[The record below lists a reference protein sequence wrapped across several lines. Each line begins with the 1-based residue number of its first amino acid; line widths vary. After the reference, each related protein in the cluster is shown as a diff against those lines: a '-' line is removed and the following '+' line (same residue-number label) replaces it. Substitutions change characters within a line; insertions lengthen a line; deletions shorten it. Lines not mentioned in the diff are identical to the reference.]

1 MSGIC
6 PCTFGNSI
14 SAALGNLK
22 NAKRLN
28 PERVKQTSPAELIS
42 RRVVRRNEMFEHDPW
57 LYLALF
63 RLESGEEMELRTT
76 EEAYGQLTEGSSGT
90 LVWCDNELVCFP

>member
-1 MSGIC
+1 MAGIC

-28 PERVKQTSPAELIS
+28 PDREKQTAPAELIS
-42 RRVVRRNEMFEHDPW
+42 RRVVRRNEMFENDPW
-57 LYLALF
+57 LYLAMF
-63 RLESGEEMELRTT
+63 RLENGGEMELRTT
-76 EEAYGQLTEGSSGT
+76 EEVDRQLTDGSRGT
-90 LVWCDNELVCFP
+90 LVWCGDELVSFP

>member
-1 MSGIC
+1 MAGIC
-6 PCTFGNSI
+6 PCTMGNSI

-28 PERVKQTSPAELIS
+28 PDQPAQTSPATVLS

-57 LYLALF
+57 AYLVLF
-63 RLESGEEMELRTT
+63 RLENEEELELEVPESKYAQLK
-76 EEAYGQLTEGSSGT
+76 EESSGN
-90 LVWCDNELVCFP
+90 LSWRENKLLDFA